1 MLRAQLEPEQVYV
14 IPNALVADNY
24 APSPTPPSTDTSE
37 SFHSSRQLT
46 PVNIII
52 MSRLVY
58 RKGIDLLVAAAP
70 QICDLHPQV
79 RFIVGGDGPKMVELE
94 QMREKYQLQDRIE
107 LLGSIPPSGVRD
119 VSGGSIRLPERAN
132 ARVGLGRTVGARQDE
147 TLTMTLTLT
156 LTAGAGARAHLPQ
169 YVPHRGIRDQHHRGG
184 LDGVVRRRY
193 ESGRRPRD
201 PAGGYDRVL
210 PGRRGRCVPT
220 PTVPHSMPQLQR
232 RQHSA

>member
-24 APSPTPPSTDTSE
+24 APSPTSPSTDTSE

-70 QICDLHPQV
+70 QICDLYPQV

-119 VSGGSIRLPERAN
+119 VSAGSIRLPEGAN
-132 ARVGLGRTVGARQDE
+132 ARLAGGSKAGRDVDIDVDVDSRCWCADTSTSTRPSP
-147 TLTMTLTLT
+147 
-156 LTAGAGARAHLPQ
+156 RH
-169 YVPHRGIRDQHHRGG
+169 
-184 LDGVVRRRY
+184 
-193 ESGRRPRD
+193 SGSASSRRPR
-201 PAGGYDRVL
+201 
-210 PGRRGRCVPT
+210 RGCSSSLRKWAASPRSC
-220 PTVPHSMPQLQR
+220 R
-232 RQHSA
+232 GI